1 MTCQRALSLIEVF
14 LDGELSPEEVE
25 QLNRHLDSCSEC
37 REELHAAQRLKQLLR
52 QMPRYNPGRDYWSE
66 TARLI
71 RARTADVPMNDW
83 QVPVA
88 RTSAVGERRNALVR
102 ALVSLAAS
110 LFILFSTI
118 FIGTSQDNRVARMTT
133 SDVPILATAPVSELL
148 GVDNSPMVTRSE
160 QIQLAKGMLLM
171 GAPGF
176 LGRFAGIPDLMVT
189 AE

>member
-1 MTCQRALSLIEVF
+1 
-14 LDGELSPEEVE
+14 
-25 QLNRHLDSCSEC
+25 
-37 REELHAAQRLKQLLR
+37 
-52 QMPRYNPGRDYWSE
+52 
-66 TARLI
+66 
-71 RARTADVPMNDW
+71 
-83 QVPVA
+83 
-88 RTSAVGERRNALVR
+88 
-102 ALVSLAAS
+102 
-110 LFILFSTI
+110 
-118 FIGTSQDNRVARMTT
+118 MTT